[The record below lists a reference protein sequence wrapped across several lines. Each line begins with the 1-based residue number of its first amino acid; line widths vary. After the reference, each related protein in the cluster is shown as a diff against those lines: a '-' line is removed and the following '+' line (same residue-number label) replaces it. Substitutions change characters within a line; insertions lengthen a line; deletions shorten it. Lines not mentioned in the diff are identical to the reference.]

1 MKTMK
6 KTGLWILK
14 KKALVLAFTV
24 KAISCLILV
33 TSFVST
39 NAQERSFKKFRQLKD
54 KTESKIWLLPSDVDQ
69 ALDSLRLEAL
79 NRQFDLGY
87 GHSQDLLVDWLDFT
101 IGYSDRMEYA
111 DVFREWEE
119 ILPIELVERLKRYG
133 ARNLKGH
140 KWYYFEVFAL
150 TNDKGNVLSVYFRV
164 HPQIVDLLKE
174 SELQWLSDTI
184 KRKKIKPNNFDFRR
198 WKIGQGEEAVK
209 RVKEIPDSNV
219 DERLR
224 IMCEFE
230 EQRQHCVYGI
240 IHLCG
245 VGGEAVVPIK
255 DYPNIREKESNE

>member
-1 MKTMK
+1 MK

-101 IGYSDRMEYA
+101 IGYSVRMEYA

-119 ILPIELVERLKRYG
+119 ILPIELV
-133 ARNLKGH
+133 
-140 KWYYFEVFAL
+140 
-150 TNDKGNVLSVYFRV
+150 
-164 HPQIVDLLKE
+164 
-174 SELQWLSDTI
+174 
-184 KRKKIKPNNFDFRR
+184 
-198 WKIGQGEEAVK
+198 
-209 RVKEIPDSNV
+209 
-219 DERLR
+219 
-224 IMCEFE
+224 
-230 EQRQHCVYGI
+230 
-240 IHLCG
+240 
-245 VGGEAVVPIK
+245 
-255 DYPNIREKESNE
+255 